1 MSAITLAALL
11 ALAAPSDAVLVQFT
25 STQCPHCRT
34 MEPVVSQLV
43 STGYPIQKVDVDR
56 HRSAAVE
63 MKVRGV
69 PTFVYMVGN
78 REVAR
83 VEGPASFEK
92 LAGMFGDGRSTPP
105 LNSLLANSPPAS
117 SPPTADLR
125 TSNEATFAN
134 PAQTAFEAT
143 VRLTVEDDTGRG
155 YGTGT
160 IIDAHEDEALVVTC
174 GHLFRESQGKGRIT
188 IKLFAPGAPG
198 EVEGHLLA
206 YDLHR
211 DIALVSMRPGIAVR
225 PVRVAPNGDQ
235 IAAGAPAFTLGCD
248 KGADATVRETRITAV
263 DKYHGRPNITSSGE
277 PVDGR
282 SGGGLFT
289 ADGLLIGICN
299 AADPQDQ
306 EGIYAGL
313 ASIHWQLDEIGQSS
327 LYRQADREVGLVL
340 PGAGQQSTENSFA
353 GTPQLDSIPEL
364 PRSMPGGNSSLGG
377 APRLMATPSGVPV
390 RNVSNGTVS
399 NGTGGGPLGADAEL
413 VVIIRSKQNPQERS
427 EIYVVDQASPQLMAE
442 IVAAAR
448 EGARQR
454 SAPASA
460 QQGMEDPRFAQLPQ
474 GQLPQYGGQPI
485 VRGQSAE

>member
-11 ALAAPSDAVLVQFT
+11 AVAAAPSDAVLVQFT

-43 STGYPIQKVDVDR
+43 TAGYPIQKVDVDR
-56 HRSAAVE
+56 HRSAATE

-78 REVAR
+78 REVGR

-92 LAGMFGDGRSTPP
+92 LAGMFGGG
-105 LNSLLANSPPAS
+105 NASPPPS
-117 SPPTADLR
+117 SQLPNADLR
-125 TSNEATFAN
+125 TADAANIAN
-134 PAQTAFEAT
+134 PAQAAFEAT
-143 VRLTVEDDTGRG
+143 VRLEVEDPTGKG

-174 GHLFRESQGKGRIT
+174 GHLFRESQGQGRIT

-198 EVEGHLLA
+198 EVEGHVLA

-211 DIALVSMRPGIAVR
+211 DIALVSMRPGIPVR
-225 PVRVAPNGDQ
+225 PVRVAPAGYPLE
-235 IAAGAPAFTLGCD
+235 AGAPAFTLGCD
-248 KGADATVRETRITAV
+248 KGADATVRETRLTAI
-263 DKYHGRPNITSSGE
+263 DKYHGRPNITSTGE
-277 PVDGR
+277 PIDGR

-299 AADPQDQ
+299 AADPQDK

-313 ASIHWQLDEIGQSS
+313 ASIHWQLDEIGQSR
-327 LYRQADREVGLVL
+327 LYRPDDSRMVEAVPQEAVPTIDPGLSAGMPDL
-340 PGAGQQSTENSFA
+340 PPT
-353 GTPQLDSIPEL
+353 
-364 PRSMPGGNSSLGG
+364 MPGSSSSIGG
-377 APRLMATPSGVPV
+377 APSLLSTPSGAPIRQVGHTRESDLP
-390 RNVSNGTVS
+390 G
-399 NGTGGGPLGADAEL
+399 DAEL
-413 VVIIRSKQNPQERS
+413 VVIIRSKQNPQVRS

-442 IVAAAR
+442 IVSAAR
-448 EGARQR
+448 AGARPQVT
-454 SAPASA
+454 PAST
-460 QQGMEDPRFAQLPQ
+460 QQAVQPQRFAQA
-474 GQLPQYGGQPI
+474 PQYGGPPI

>member
-11 ALAAPSDAVLVQFT
+11 AVAAAPSDAVLVQFT
-25 STQCPHCRT
+25 STQCQYCRT
-34 MEPVVSQLV
+34 MEPVVSRLV
-43 STGYPIQKVDVDR
+43 TAGYPIQKVDVDR

-92 LAGMFGDGRSTPP
+92 LAGMFAGGNAEPTTKGQPS
-105 LNSLLANSPPAS
+105 
-117 SPPTADLR
+117 TADLR
-125 TSNEATFAN
+125 RPDLAN
-134 PAQTAFEAT
+134 APDPAHVAAFEAT
-143 VRLTVEDDTGRG
+143 VRLEVEDPTGKG

-188 IKLFAPGAPG
+188 MKLFAPGAPG

-211 DIALVSMRPGIAVR
+211 DIALVSMRPGIRVQ
-225 PVRVAPNGDQ
+225 PVPVAPAGYRL
-235 IAAGAPAFTLGCD
+235 AAGAPAFTLGCD
-248 KGADATVRETRITAV
+248 KGADATVRETRLTAI
-263 DKYHGRPNITSSGE
+263 DKYHGRPNITASGE

-289 ADGLLIGICN
+289 ANCQLIGICN
-299 AADPQDQ
+299 AADPRDK

-313 ASIHWQLDEIGQSS
+313 ASIHWQLDEIGQSR
-327 LYRQADREVGLVL
+327 LYQSAEPRIVEAAPGSAPRLLEAIPDL
-340 PGAGQQSTENSFA
+340 P
-353 GTPQLDSIPEL
+353 PV
-364 PRSMPGGNSSLGG
+364 MPGGS
-377 APRLMATPSGVPV
+377 TPSGAPIRPV
-390 RNVSNGTVS
+390 GYSSEPVGYSS
-399 NGTGGGPLGADAEL
+399 ESALGSDAEL
-413 VVIIRSKQNPQERS
+413 VVIIRSKQNPQVRS

-442 IVAAAR
+442 IVSAAR
-448 EGARQR
+448 AGARPPVT
-454 SAPASA
+454 PASS
-460 QQGMEDPRFAQLPQ
+460 QQAVPPQRFAQGPPL
-474 GQLPQYGGQPI
+474 GGQPI

>member
-11 ALAAPSDAVLVQFT
+11 AVAAAPSDAVLVQFT

-43 STGYPIQKVDVDR
+43 TAGYPIQKVDVDR
-56 HRSAAVE
+56 HRSAAE
-63 MKVRGV
+63 QMKVRGV

-83 VEGPASFEK
+83 VEGPASYEK
-92 LAGMFGDGRSTPP
+92 LAGMFAGGNASPP
-105 LNSLLANSPPAS
+105 ANSPDMAN
-117 SPPTADLR
+117 T
-125 TSNEATFAN
+125 AN
-134 PAQTAFEAT
+134 PAQAAFEAT
-143 VRLTVEDDTGRG
+143 VRLEVEDPTGKG

-198 EVEGHLLA
+198 EVEGHVLA

-211 DIALVSMRPGIAVR
+211 DIALVSLRPGIAVR
-225 PVRVAPNGDQ
+225 PVRVAPTGYQ
-235 IAAGAPAFTLGCD
+235 LEAGAAAFSLGCD
-248 KGADATVRETRITAV
+248 KGANATVRETRLTAI
-263 DKYHGRPNITSSGE
+263 DKYHGRPNITSTGE
-277 PVDGR
+277 PIDGR

-299 AADPQDQ
+299 AADPQDK

-313 ASIHWQLDEIGQSS
+313 ASIHWQLDEIGQSR
-327 LYRQADREVGLVL
+327 LYRPDDSRMVEAGPKETGPNEAVPAID
-340 PGAGQQSTENSFA
+340 PGFSAGM
-353 GTPQLDSIPEL
+353 PDL
-364 PRSMPGGNSSLGG
+364 PRTMPGGSPGIGSAPSL
-377 APRLMATPSGVPV
+377 LNTPSGAPIRQVGHTRESDLP
-390 RNVSNGTVS
+390 S
-399 NGTGGGPLGADAEL
+399 DAEL
-413 VVIIRSKQNPQERS
+413 VVIIRSKQNPEVRS

-442 IVAAAR
+442 IVSAAR
-448 EGARQR
+448 AGARPQVT
-454 SAPASA
+454 PAST
-460 QQGMEDPRFAQLPQ
+460 QQAVPPQRFAQA
-474 GQLPQYGGQPI
+474 PQYGGPPV